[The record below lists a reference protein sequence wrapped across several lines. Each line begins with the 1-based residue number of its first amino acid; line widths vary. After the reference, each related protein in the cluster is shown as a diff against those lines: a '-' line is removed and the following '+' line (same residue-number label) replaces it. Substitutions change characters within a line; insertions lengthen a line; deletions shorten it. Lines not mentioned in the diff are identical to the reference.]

1 MNRHNPTKA
10 EFLAIAQGIANGR
23 DVIEIAGR
31 IGVDR
36 TTLSG
41 WLSGADFLR
50 RVARSLSS
58 PAELGAALDDL
69 RAADL
74 LDGERQSSWQTR
86 RKFWRIVEATF
97 PDYFAAERAEA
108 EREAEAARS
117 RELAAERAA
126 EKRDRAEAVRAE
138 KVEKCHYADYFN
150 LQTLCTVCGRNW
162 KDGTADELAQGLDT
176 PEKRRDRRCA
186 HGMKW
191 DCAGFGVYYEPTW
204 SAARCKMEYYGE
216 DGVSFDELATAAKY
230 QKAWR
235 EIEAAQSA
243 VVVERYERDPFKRR
257 DPRLPVTPAEAEAL
271 LRQIESGA
279 DFIEATQTISA
290 MSR

>member
-10 EFLAIAQGIANGR
+10 EFLAIAQGIAAGI

-31 IGVDR
+31 IGIDR

-41 WLSGADFLR
+41 WLAGADFLR

-58 PAELGAALDDL
+58 PAELGTALDDL
-69 RAADL
+69 RAADQL
-74 LDGERQSSWQTR
+74 AGERQSSWQTR
-86 RKFWRIVEATF
+86 RKFWQIVEATF

-108 EREAEAARS
+108 EREAEAARR

-126 EKRDRAEAVRAE
+126 EKRERAEAVRAE
-138 KVEKCHYADYFN
+138 KVEKCHAADQFN
-150 LQTLCTVCGRNW
+150 LQTLCAVCGRNW

-176 PEKRRDRRCA
+176 AEKRRAHRCA

-204 SAARCKMEYYGE
+204 SAARCKMEYDGE

-235 EIEAAQSA
+235 EIERTNG
-243 VVVERYERDPFKRR
+243 VETFEAYLRDPFKRR
-257 DPRLPVTPAEAEAL
+257 DPRLPTKPAEAEAL
-271 LRQIESGA
+271 LRKIERGA
-279 DFIEATQTISA
+279 DLTDSL
-290 MSR
+290 

>member
-10 EFLAIAQGIANGR
+10 EFLDIAQGIATGR

-86 RKFWRIVEATF
+86 RKFLQIVEETF
-97 PDYFAAERAEA
+97 TDYFAAERAET
-108 EREAEAARS
+108 EREAEAARR

-126 EKRDRAEAVRAE
+126 EKRDRAETVRAE
-138 KVEKCHYADYFN
+138 KVEKCHNADYFN

-176 PEKRRDRRCA
+176 PEKRRAYRCA

-204 SAARCKMEYYGE
+204 SAARCTMEYAAE

-230 QKAWR
+230 QKATR

-243 VVVERYERDPFKRR
+243 VVAERYERDPFKRR

-271 LRQIESGA
+271 LRKIENGA
-279 DFIEATQTISA
+279 DFLEAAQTICPA
-290 MSR
+290 E

>member
-10 EFLAIAQGIANGR
+10 EFLAIAQGIATGR

-50 RVARSLSS
+50 RVASSLSS
-58 PAELGAALDDL
+58 PAELGAALEDL

-74 LDGERQSSWQTR
+74 LDGERQSSLKTR
-86 RKFWRIVEATF
+86 RKFWQIVEATF

-108 EREAEAARS
+108 EREAEAAR
-117 RELAAERAA
+117 RMELAAERAA
-126 EKRDRAEAVRAE
+126 KKRERAEAVRAE
-138 KVEKCHYADYFN
+138 KVQKCHNADYFN
-150 LQTLCTVCGRNW
+150 LKTLCAVFGRNW
-162 KDGTADELAQGLDT
+162 KEGTADELARGLDT
-176 PEKRRDRRCA
+176 PDKRRAHRCA
-186 HGMKW
+186 NGMIW
-191 DCAGFGVYYEPTW
+191 DCSGFGVYYEPTW
-204 SAARCKMEYYGE
+204 SAARCKMEYDGA
-216 DGVSFDELATAAKY
+216 DGVSFYELATAAKY

-257 DPRLPVTPAEAEAL
+257 DPRLPTTPAEAESL

-279 DFIEATQTISA
+279 DFIEATQTIFPA
-290 MSR
+290 E

>member
-1 MNRHNPTKA
+1 MNRHNPTKS
-10 EFLAIAQGIANGR
+10 EFLAIAQGIAAGL

-41 WLSGADFLR
+41 WLAGADFLR

-69 RAADL
+69 RAADQL
-74 LDGERQSSWQTR
+74 AGERQSSWQTR
-86 RKFWRIVEATF
+86 RKFWQIVEATF

-108 EREAEAARS
+108 EREAEATRR

-126 EKRDRAEAVRAE
+126 EKRDRAKAIRAE
-138 KVEKCHYADYFN
+138 KVKNCQAADQFN
-150 LQTLCTVCGRNW
+150 LQTLCAVCGRNW
-162 KDGTADELAQGLDT
+162 KDGTADELARGLDT
-176 PEKRRDRRCA
+176 PKKRRAHRCA

-204 SAARCKMEYYGE
+204 SAARCKMEYDGE
-216 DGVSFDELATAAKY
+216 DGASFDELATAAKY

-235 EIEAAQSA
+235 EIERTNG
-243 VVVERYERDPFKRR
+243 VETFEAYLRDPFKRR
-257 DPRLPVTPAEAEAL
+257 DPRLPTKPEEAEAL
-271 LRQIESGA
+271 LRKIESGA
-279 DFIEATQTISA
+279 DFLKAT
-290 MSR
+290 

>member
-10 EFLAIAQGIANGR
+10 EFLAIAQGIAAGI

-31 IGVDR
+31 IGIDR

-41 WLSGADFLR
+41 WLAGADFLR

-58 PAELGAALDDL
+58 PAELGTALDDL
-69 RAADL
+69 RAADQL
-74 LDGERQSSWQTR
+74 AGERQSSWQTR
-86 RKFWRIVEATF
+86 RKFWQIVEATF

-108 EREAEAARS
+108 EREAEAARR

-126 EKRDRAEAVRAE
+126 EKRERAEAVRAE
-138 KVEKCHYADYFN
+138 KVEKCHAADQFN
-150 LQTLCTVCGRNW
+150 LQTLCAVCGRNW

-176 PEKRRDRRCA
+176 AEKRRAHRCA

-204 SAARCKMEYYGE
+204 SAARCKMEYDGE

-235 EIEAAQSA
+235 EIERTNG
-243 VVVERYERDPFKRR
+243 VETFEAYLRDPFQRR
-257 DPRLPVTPAEAEAL
+257 DPRLPTKPGGGEAL
-271 LRQIESGA
+271 LRKIERGA
-279 DFIEATQTISA
+279 DLTDSL
-290 MSR
+290 

>member
-10 EFLAIAQGIANGR
+10 EYLTIAQGIATGR

-41 WLSGADFLR
+41 WLAGANFLR

-58 PAELGAALDDL
+58 PGDLGAALDDL

-86 RKFWRIVEATF
+86 RKFWQIVAATF

-108 EREAEAARS
+108 EREAEAARR
-117 RELAAERAA
+117 RELAEERAA
-126 EKRDRAEAVRAE
+126 EKRERAEAVRAE
-138 KVEKCHYADYFN
+138 KVQKCHNADYFN

-176 PEKRRDRRCA
+176 PKKRRYRRCA

-204 SAARCKMEYYGE
+204 SAARCTMEYDDE
-216 DGVSFDELATAAKY
+216 DGALFDELATAAKY

-243 VVVERYERDPFKRR
+243 VVAERYERDPFKRR

-271 LRQIESGA
+271 LRKIENGA
-279 DFIEATQTISA
+279 EFLEAAQTICPA
-290 MSR
+290 E

>member
-10 EFLAIAQGIANGR
+10 EFLTIAQGIATGR

-41 WLSGADFLR
+41 WLAGADFLR

-58 PAELGAALDDL
+58 PVDLGAALEDL

-86 RKFWRIVEATF
+86 RKFWQIVEATF

-108 EREAEAARS
+108 EREAEATR
-117 RELAAERAA
+117 RMELAAERAA
-126 EKRDRAEAVRAE
+126 EKRERAEAVRAE
-138 KVEKCHYADYFN
+138 KVENCHAADHFN
-150 LQTLCTVCGRNW
+150 LQTLCAVCGRNW

-176 PEKRRDRRCA
+176 AEKRRARRCA

-204 SAARCKMEYYGE
+204 SAARCTMEYAAE
-216 DGVSFDELATAAKY
+216 DGASFDELATAAKY

-243 VVVERYERDPFKRR
+243 VVAERYERDPFKRR

-271 LRQIESGA
+271 LRKIENGA
-279 DFIEATQTISA
+279 DFIEASQTICPA
-290 MSR
+290 E